1 MEEAR
6 EVRRRTR
13 SASVSGADRHCIG
26 LEASAEQS
34 CFERL
39 QLRAARR
46 RPIARTF
53 HVRSEQRCSTRLD
66 AAPVLGS
73 HSCLACSTTT
83 RALRSLTPSRARFEA
98 ETERRTEEA
107 ERDTRTFAP
116 SIFPTRSARSPLF
129 AFFITPRP
137 ATHVCCPVI
146 DTSRSKEPFAIV
158 DATAGTGEWSTRH
171 GDGEHHLLS
180 GWRLSGIS
188 WAHSSQ
194 TQTATCYCNLLLRCI
209 DCASIFFFPL
219 REICSPECIHGASC
233 WSSAT

>member
-171 GDGEHHLLS
+171 GDG
-180 GWRLSGIS
+180 R
-188 WAHSSQ
+188 ASSAVWVEAVRDFLGALFAD
-194 TQTATCYCNLLLRCI
+194 TDGDLLLQLAATLHRLRV
-209 DCASIFFFPL
+209 DLFLSITRDLLARMYTRRFVL
-219 REICSPECIHGASC
+219 V
-233 WSSAT
+233 